1 MIGFLTDNPGVLLF
15 LNCCLAPLIL
25 FGLGVA
31 VGRFRPRF
39 RLPFTLDRH
48 DHYNE
53 EL

>member
-1 MIGFLTDNPGVLLF
+1 MIAFLTDHPGIMMA
-15 LNCCLAPLIL
+15 LNCCFLPLII
-25 FGLGVA
+25 FGIGVA

-39 RLPFTLDRH
+39 RLPFTMDRR